1 MKAKMTKLCLLF
13 ILLCSL
19 PVFYSCSDEAD
30 AFYLYEYW
38 EVMFDPEP
46 PISET
51 SLSITGGTKL
61 GIKGG
66 VAPYTAEIAD
76 GQIATAYV
84 DENNDIQIS
93 SIKLGSTSL
102 MVKDADGRII
112 KIGLKVVNGKQSF
125 SVNSVEARITGIDES
140 LLDEQQKE
148 KLEAVK
154 KKIKDEAGIQA
165 TGGIAFSYDQKS
177 SGKVTIV
184 TSKDNAPKIEGS
196 FSRSTSE
203 SGTTFQITINGKEY
217 DCKFKLPE
225 RSDTSKSITTRDLGP
240 IPYWLVEDVTEDYK
254 SDVTDL
260 FGINATSLKIERI
273 YIGSFT
279 PLRYVYSSFYKIDA
293 AKSTKNCFL
302 SHLSSF
308 SY

>member
-1 MKAKMTKLCLLF
+1 MKAKMAKLCLLF

-254 SDVTDL
+254 SDVTDQ
-260 FGINATSLKIERI
+260 FGINVTSLKIERI

-279 PLRYVYSSFYKIDA
+279 PLR
-293 AKSTKNCFL
+293 
-302 SHLSSF
+302 
-308 SY
+308 

>member
-1 MKAKMTKLCLLF
+1 MKAKMAKLCLLF

-148 KLEAVK
+148 KLEAVI

-165 TGGIAFSYDQKS
+165 TGVIAFSYDQKS

-184 TSKDNAPKIEGS
+184 TNKDNAPKIEGS

-225 RSDTSKSITTRDLGP
+225 RPDTSKSITTRDLGP

-279 PLRYVYSSFYKIDA
+279 PLR
-293 AKSTKNCFL
+293 
-302 SHLSSF
+302 
-308 SY
+308 

>member
-1 MKAKMTKLCLLF
+1 MKAKMAKLCLLF

-93 SIKLGSTSL
+93 SIKLGNTSL

-279 PLRYVYSSFYKIDA
+279 PLR
-293 AKSTKNCFL
+293 
-302 SHLSSF
+302 
-308 SY
+308 

>member
-1 MKAKMTKLCLLF
+1 MKAKMAKLCLLF

-30 AFYLYEYW
+30 DFYLFEYW
-38 EVMFDPEP
+38 EVMLNPEP

-66 VAPYTAEIAD
+66 IAPYTAEIAD

-84 DENNDIQIS
+84 DKNNDIQIS
-93 SIKLGSTSL
+93 SIKLGNTSL

-225 RSDTSKSITTRDLGP
+225 RPDTSKSITTRDLGP

-279 PLRYVYSSFYKIDA
+279 PLR
-293 AKSTKNCFL
+293 
-302 SHLSSF
+302 
-308 SY
+308 

>member
-30 AFYLYEYW
+30 DFYLFEYW

-93 SIKLGSTSL
+93 SIKLGNTSL

-148 KLEAVK
+148 KLEAVI

-184 TSKDNAPKIEGS
+184 TSKDNTPKIEGS

-279 PLRYVYSSFYKIDA
+279 PLR
-293 AKSTKNCFL
+293 
-302 SHLSSF
+302 
-308 SY
+308 

>member
-1 MKAKMTKLCLLF
+1 MKAKTTKLCLLF

-30 AFYLYEYW
+30 DFYLFEYW
-38 EVMFDPEP
+38 EVMLDPEP

-125 SVNSVEARITGIDES
+125 SVNSVEAKITGIDES

-148 KLEAVK
+148 KLEAVI
-154 KKIKDEAGIQA
+154 KKIKEEAGIQA

-184 TSKDNAPKIEGS
+184 TSKDNTPKIEGS

-260 FGINATSLKIERI
+260 FGINVTSLKIERI

-279 PLRYVYSSFYKIDA
+279 PLR
-293 AKSTKNCFL
+293 
-302 SHLSSF
+302 
-308 SY
+308 

>member
-30 AFYLYEYW
+30 DFYLFEYW

-148 KLEAVK
+148 KLEEVI

-184 TSKDNAPKIEGS
+184 TSKDNTPKIEGS

-279 PLRYVYSSFYKIDA
+279 PLR
-293 AKSTKNCFL
+293 
-302 SHLSSF
+302 
-308 SY
+308 

>member
-46 PISET
+46 PINET
-51 SLSITGGTKL
+51 SLPITGGTKL

-66 VAPYTAEIAD
+66 IAPYTAEIAD
-76 GQIATAYV
+76 GQIATAYI

-148 KLEAVK
+148 KLEAVI

-184 TSKDNAPKIEGS
+184 TSKDNTPKIEGS

-279 PLRYVYSSFYKIDA
+279 PLR
-293 AKSTKNCFL
+293 
-302 SHLSSF
+302 
-308 SY
+308 

>member
-1 MKAKMTKLCLLF
+1 MKAKMAKLCLLF

-102 MVKDADGRII
+102 MVNHKNRAKGRQRQTIF
-112 KIGLKVVNGKQSF
+112 F
-125 SVNSVEARITGIDES
+125 SEFRG
-140 LLDEQQKE
+140 
-148 KLEAVK
+148 
-154 KKIKDEAGIQA
+154 
-165 TGGIAFSYDQKS
+165 
-177 SGKVTIV
+177 
-184 TSKDNAPKIEGS
+184 SKNH
-196 FSRSTSE
+196 R
-203 SGTTFQITINGKEY
+203 N
-217 DCKFKLPE
+217 
-225 RSDTSKSITTRDLGP
+225 R
-240 IPYWLVEDVTEDYK
+240 
-254 SDVTDL
+254 
-260 FGINATSLKIERI
+260 
-273 YIGSFT
+273 
-279 PLRYVYSSFYKIDA
+279 
-293 AKSTKNCFL
+293 
-302 SHLSSF
+302 
-308 SY
+308 

>member
-1 MKAKMTKLCLLF
+1 MKAKMAKLCLLF

-140 LLDEQQKE
+140 LFDEQQQE

-279 PLRYVYSSFYKIDA
+279 PLR
-293 AKSTKNCFL
+293 
-302 SHLSSF
+302 
-308 SY
+308 

>member
-38 EVMFDPEP
+38 EVMLDPEP

-51 SLSITGGTKL
+51 SLPITGGTKL

-148 KLEAVK
+148 KLEAVI

-184 TSKDNAPKIEGS
+184 TSKDNTPKIEGS

-260 FGINATSLKIERI
+260 FGINVTSLKIERI

-279 PLRYVYSSFYKIDA
+279 PLR
-293 AKSTKNCFL
+293 
-302 SHLSSF
+302 
-308 SY
+308 

>member
-46 PISET
+46 PISEA

-148 KLEAVK
+148 KLEAVI

-184 TSKDNAPKIEGS
+184 TSKDNTPKIEGS

-240 IPYWLVEDVTEDYK
+240 IPYWLLEDVTEDYK

-260 FGINATSLKIERI
+260 FGINVTSLKIERI

-279 PLRYVYSSFYKIDA
+279 PLR
-293 AKSTKNCFL
+293 
-302 SHLSSF
+302 
-308 SY
+308 

>member
-51 SLSITGGTKL
+51 SLPITGGTKL

-66 VAPYTAEIAD
+66 IAPYTAEIDD
-76 GQIATAYV
+76 GQIATAYI

-225 RSDTSKSITTRDLGP
+225 RPDTSKSITTRDLGP

-279 PLRYVYSSFYKIDA
+279 PLR
-293 AKSTKNCFL
+293 
-302 SHLSSF
+302 
-308 SY
+308 

>member
-51 SLSITGGTKL
+51 SLPITGGTKL

-125 SVNSVEARITGIDES
+125 SVNSVEARITGIDKS

-148 KLEAVK
+148 KLEAVI

-279 PLRYVYSSFYKIDA
+279 PLR
-293 AKSTKNCFL
+293 
-302 SHLSSF
+302 
-308 SY
+308 

>member
-1 MKAKMTKLCLLF
+1 MKAKMAKLCLLF

-273 YIGSFT
+273 YICLLYTS
-279 PLRYVYSSFYKIDA
+279 DA
-293 AKSTKNCFL
+293 ADEL
-302 SHLSSF
+302 
-308 SY
+308 

>member
-1 MKAKMTKLCLLF
+1 MKAKMAKLCLLF

-84 DENNDIQIS
+84 DENNDIRIS

-148 KLEAVK
+148 KLEAVI

-240 IPYWLVEDVTEDYK
+240 IPYWLVEDVTENYK
-254 SDVTDL
+254 SDVIGQFETD
-260 FGINATSLKIERI
+260 ATSLKIERI
-273 YIGSFT
+273 YIGS
-279 PLRYVYSSFYKIDA
+279 
-293 AKSTKNCFL
+293 ST
-302 SHLSSF
+302 STSQH
-308 SY
+308 

>member
-1 MKAKMTKLCLLF
+1 MKAKTTKLCLLF

-279 PLRYVYSSFYKIDA
+279 PLR
-293 AKSTKNCFL
+293 
-302 SHLSSF
+302 
-308 SY
+308 

>member
-30 AFYLYEYW
+30 DFYLFEYW
-38 EVMFDPEP
+38 EVMLNPEP

-66 VAPYTAEIAD
+66 IAPYTAEIAD

-260 FGINATSLKIERI
+260 FGINVTSLKIERI

-279 PLRYVYSSFYKIDA
+279 PLR
-293 AKSTKNCFL
+293 
-302 SHLSSF
+302 
-308 SY
+308 

>member
-30 AFYLYEYW
+30 DFYLFEYW

-148 KLEAVK
+148 KLEAVI

-225 RSDTSKSITTRDLGP
+225 RSDTSKSITTRDLDP

-279 PLRYVYSSFYKIDA
+279 PLR
-293 AKSTKNCFL
+293 
-302 SHLSSF
+302 
-308 SY
+308 

>member
-1 MKAKMTKLCLLF
+1 MKAKMAKLCLLF

-84 DENNDIQIS
+84 DENNDIRIS

-148 KLEAVK
+148 KLEAVIK
-154 KKIKDEAGIQA
+154 MIKDEAGIQA

-260 FGINATSLKIERI
+260 FGINVTSLKIERI

-279 PLRYVYSSFYKIDA
+279 PLR
-293 AKSTKNCFL
+293 
-302 SHLSSF
+302 
-308 SY
+308 

>member
-1 MKAKMTKLCLLF
+1 MKAKTTKLCLLF

-148 KLEAVK
+148 KLEAVI

-165 TGGIAFSYDQKS
+165 TGVIAFSYDQKS

-225 RSDTSKSITTRDLGP
+225 RPDTSKSITTRDLGP

-279 PLRYVYSSFYKIDA
+279 PLR
-293 AKSTKNCFL
+293 
-302 SHLSSF
+302 
-308 SY
+308 

>member
-76 GQIATAYV
+76 GQIAIAYV

-93 SIKLGSTSL
+93 SIKLGNTSL

-165 TGGIAFSYDQKS
+165 TGVIAFSYDQKS

-225 RSDTSKSITTRDLGP
+225 RPDTSKSITTRDLGP

-279 PLRYVYSSFYKIDA
+279 PLR
-293 AKSTKNCFL
+293 
-302 SHLSSF
+302 
-308 SY
+308 

>member
-1 MKAKMTKLCLLF
+1 MKAKMAKLCLLF

-46 PISET
+46 PISEA

-184 TSKDNAPKIEGS
+184 TSKDNTPKIEGS

-260 FGINATSLKIERI
+260 FGINVTSLKIERI

-279 PLRYVYSSFYKIDA
+279 PLR
-293 AKSTKNCFL
+293 
-302 SHLSSF
+302 
-308 SY
+308 

>member
-1 MKAKMTKLCLLF
+1 MKAKTTRLCLLF

-30 AFYLYEYW
+30 DFYLFEYW
-38 EVMFDPEP
+38 EVMLNPEP
-46 PISET
+46 PISEA

-76 GQIATAYV
+76 GQIATAYI

-125 SVNSVEARITGIDES
+125 SVNSVEARITGIDKS

-148 KLEAVK
+148 KLEAVIE
-154 KKIKDEAGIQA
+154 KIKDEADIQA

-184 TSKDNAPKIEGS
+184 TGKENTPEIEGS

-225 RSDTSKSITTRDLGP
+225 RPDTSKSITTRDLGP

-279 PLRYVYSSFYKIDA
+279 PLR
-293 AKSTKNCFL
+293 
-302 SHLSSF
+302 
-308 SY
+308 

>member
-148 KLEAVK
+148 KLEAVI

-165 TGGIAFSYDQKS
+165 TGVIAFSYDQKS

-225 RSDTSKSITTRDLGP
+225 RPDTSKSITTRDLGP

-279 PLRYVYSSFYKIDA
+279 PLR
-293 AKSTKNCFL
+293 
-302 SHLSSF
+302 
-308 SY
+308 

>member
-1 MKAKMTKLCLLF
+1 MKAKTTKLCLLF

-148 KLEAVK
+148 KLEAVI

-184 TSKDNAPKIEGS
+184 TSKDNTPKIEGS

-279 PLRYVYSSFYKIDA
+279 PLR
-293 AKSTKNCFL
+293 
-302 SHLSSF
+302 
-308 SY
+308 

>member
-30 AFYLYEYW
+30 AFYLFEYW

-51 SLSITGGTKL
+51 SLPITGGTKL

-76 GQIATAYV
+76 GQIATAYI
-84 DENNDIQIS
+84 DKNNDIQIS

-125 SVNSVEARITGIDES
+125 SVNSVEARITGIDEG

-148 KLEAVK
+148 KLEAVI

-184 TSKDNAPKIEGS
+184 TSKDNTPKIEGS

-279 PLRYVYSSFYKIDA
+279 PLR
-293 AKSTKNCFL
+293 
-302 SHLSSF
+302 
-308 SY
+308 

>member
-51 SLSITGGTKL
+51 SLPITGGTKL

-66 VAPYTAEIAD
+66 IAPYTAEIAD
-76 GQIATAYV
+76 GQIATAYI

-148 KLEAVK
+148 KLEAVI

-165 TGGIAFSYDQKS
+165 TGVIAFSYDQKS

-184 TSKDNAPKIEGS
+184 TNKDNAPKIEGS

-225 RSDTSKSITTRDLGP
+225 RPDTSKSITTRDLGP

-279 PLRYVYSSFYKIDA
+279 PLR
-293 AKSTKNCFL
+293 
-302 SHLSSF
+302 
-308 SY
+308 

>member
-1 MKAKMTKLCLLF
+1 MKAKTTKLCLLF

-51 SLSITGGTKL
+51 SLPITGGTKL

-148 KLEAVK
+148 KLEAVI

-240 IPYWLVEDVTEDYK
+240 IPYWLVEDVTENYK
-254 SDVTDL
+254 SYVIGQFETD
-260 FGINATSLKIERI
+260 ATSLKIERI

-279 PLRYVYSSFYKIDA
+279 PLR
-293 AKSTKNCFL
+293 
-302 SHLSSF
+302 
-308 SY
+308 

>member
-93 SIKLGSTSL
+93 SIKLGNTSL

-148 KLEAVK
+148 KLEAVI
-154 KKIKDEAGIQA
+154 KKIKEEAGIQA
-165 TGGIAFSYDQKS
+165 TGVIAFSYDQKS

-225 RSDTSKSITTRDLGP
+225 RPDTSKSITTRDLGP

-279 PLRYVYSSFYKIDA
+279 PLR
-293 AKSTKNCFL
+293 
-302 SHLSSF
+302 
-308 SY
+308 

>member
-1 MKAKMTKLCLLF
+1 MKAKMAKLCLLF

-30 AFYLYEYW
+30 AFYLYEYR

-84 DENNDIQIS
+84 DENNDIRIS

-148 KLEAVK
+148 KLEAVIK
-154 KKIKDEAGIQA
+154 MIKDEAGIQA

-225 RSDTSKSITTRDLGP
+225 RPDTSKSITTRDLGP

-279 PLRYVYSSFYKIDA
+279 PLR
-293 AKSTKNCFL
+293 
-302 SHLSSF
+302 
-308 SY
+308 

>member
-1 MKAKMTKLCLLF
+1 MKAKMAKLCLLF

-38 EVMFDPEP
+38 EAMFDPEP

-84 DENNDIQIS
+84 DENNDIRIS

-148 KLEAVK
+148 KLEAVIK
-154 KKIKDEAGIQA
+154 MIKDEAGIQA

-225 RSDTSKSITTRDLGP
+225 RPDTSKSITTRDLGP

-279 PLRYVYSSFYKIDA
+279 PLR
-293 AKSTKNCFL
+293 
-302 SHLSSF
+302 
-308 SY
+308 

>member
-1 MKAKMTKLCLLF
+1 MKAKMAKLCLLF

-46 PISET
+46 PISEA

-66 VAPYTAEIAD
+66 IAPYTAEIAD

-84 DENNDIQIS
+84 DKNNDIQIS
-93 SIKLGSTSL
+93 SIKLGNTSL

-279 PLRYVYSSFYKIDA
+279 PLR
-293 AKSTKNCFL
+293 
-302 SHLSSF
+302 
-308 SY
+308 

>member
-1 MKAKMTKLCLLF
+1 MKAKMAKLCLLF

-112 KIGLKVVNGKQSF
+112 KIGLKVVNGKQAF

-279 PLRYVYSSFYKIDA
+279 PLR
-293 AKSTKNCFL
+293 
-302 SHLSSF
+302 
-308 SY
+308 

>member
-30 AFYLYEYW
+30 DFYLFEYW
-38 EVMFDPEP
+38 EVMLDPEP

-125 SVNSVEARITGIDES
+125 SVNSVEAKITGIDES

-148 KLEAVK
+148 KLEAVI
-154 KKIKDEAGIQA
+154 KKIKEEAGIQA

-184 TSKDNAPKIEGS
+184 TSKDNTPKIEGS

-279 PLRYVYSSFYKIDA
+279 PLR
-293 AKSTKNCFL
+293 
-302 SHLSSF
+302 
-308 SY
+308 

>member
-1 MKAKMTKLCLLF
+1 MKAKTTKLCLLF

-84 DENNDIQIS
+84 DENNDIRIS

-148 KLEAVK
+148 KLEAVI
-154 KKIKDEAGIQA
+154 KKIKEEAGIQA

-225 RSDTSKSITTRDLGP
+225 RPDTSKSITTRDLGP

-279 PLRYVYSSFYKIDA
+279 PLR
-293 AKSTKNCFL
+293 
-302 SHLSSF
+302 
-308 SY
+308 

>member
-38 EVMFDPEP
+38 EVMLDPEP

-51 SLSITGGTKL
+51 SLPITGGTKL

-148 KLEAVK
+148 KLEAVI

-196 FSRSTSE
+196 FSRSTPE

-240 IPYWLVEDVTEDYK
+240 IPYWLVEDVTENYK
-254 SDVTDL
+254 SDVIGQFETD
-260 FGINATSLKIERI
+260 ATSLKIERI

-279 PLRYVYSSFYKIDA
+279 PLR
-293 AKSTKNCFL
+293 
-302 SHLSSF
+302 
-308 SY
+308 

>member
-30 AFYLYEYW
+30 DFYLFEYW

-51 SLSITGGTKL
+51 SLPITGGTKL

-66 VAPYTAEIAD
+66 VASYTAEVAD
-76 GQIATAYV
+76 GQIATAYI
-84 DENNDIQIS
+84 DKNNDIQIS

-148 KLEAVK
+148 KLEAVI

-184 TSKDNAPKIEGS
+184 TSKDNTPKIEGS

-279 PLRYVYSSFYKIDA
+279 PLR
-293 AKSTKNCFL
+293 
-302 SHLSSF
+302 
-308 SY
+308 

>member
-1 MKAKMTKLCLLF
+1 MKAKTTKLCLLF

-148 KLEAVK
+148 KLEAVI

-184 TSKDNAPKIEGS
+184 TSKDNTPKIEGS

-225 RSDTSKSITTRDLGP
+225 RPDTSKSITTRDLGP

-279 PLRYVYSSFYKIDA
+279 PLR
-293 AKSTKNCFL
+293 
-302 SHLSSF
+302 
-308 SY
+308 

>member
-30 AFYLYEYW
+30 DFYLFEYW
-38 EVMFDPEP
+38 EVMFDPER

-51 SLSITGGTKL
+51 SLPITGGTKL

-66 VAPYTAEIAD
+66 VAPYTAEVAD
-76 GQIATAYV
+76 GQIATAYI
-84 DENNDIQIS
+84 DKNNDIQIS

-148 KLEAVK
+148 KLEAVI

-184 TSKDNAPKIEGS
+184 TSKDNTPKIEGS

-279 PLRYVYSSFYKIDA
+279 PLR
-293 AKSTKNCFL
+293 
-302 SHLSSF
+302 
-308 SY
+308 